1 MSLIQTWFQDLEKL
15 SENKLLNIKLEKFKA
30 VKLIESTEIFS
41 LSAIQEKLQSLGEIT
56 GWIQETGQVHC
67 LYQQNFS
74 AQSIVLN
81 GEWLDVDTSY
91 SLEHLGRNQWE
102 LRKYTLKDCS
112 LVEATHLAEE
122 MKQCQVGKNNNG
134 FLVYQ
139 RLWQPQSGVP
149 VAKLAI
155 FSGFQE

>member
-1 MSLIQTWFQDLEKL
+1 MSSIQTWFQDLEKL
-15 SENKLLNIKLEKFKA
+15 SENKSLNIKLEKFKA
-30 VKLIESTEIFS
+30 AKLIESTEIFS
-41 LSAIQEKLQSLGEIT
+41 LPAIQEKLQSLGEIT

-67 LYQQNFS
+67 LQKQKFF

-81 GEWLDVDTSY
+81 GEWVDGNVSY
-91 SLEHLGRNQWE
+91 NLEYLGRNQWE
-102 LRKYTLKDCS
+102 LREYILQNSS
-112 LVEATHLAEE
+112 LDEATHLAEE
-122 MKQCQVGKNNNG
+122 MKQCQVGKSNKG

-139 RLWQPQSGVP
+139 RLWQPQAGVP